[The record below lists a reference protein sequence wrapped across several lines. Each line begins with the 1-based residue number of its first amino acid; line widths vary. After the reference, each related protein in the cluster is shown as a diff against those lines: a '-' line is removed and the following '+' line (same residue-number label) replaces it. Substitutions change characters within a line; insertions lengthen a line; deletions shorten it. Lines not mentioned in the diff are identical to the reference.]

1 MAIIIGSARSDENG
15 NISGGRVGDQTG
27 REVSTQLF
35 YMHSKGWYRLRPKNA
50 EHAKKMA
57 QAMKNACDNENFGY
71 DQGNRAAVKIV
82 KKYGSTKAVTEK
94 TETDCSNL
102 VRACIL
108 EATGEDVGEFYTGN
122 EADVLEKSGLFEKRA
137 EVKSSADVCDGDVLV
152 TKTKG
157 HTVIVTSGRAR
168 GAETQAPVK
177 KEETPVGPS
186 KTSKWTGKVAHC
198 SKLNVRTNAGKA
210 YPNIKSYPVLNRDN
224 LVDVCDTVK
233 DSSGNNWYYIKI
245 ADKFYGFV
253 SASYIEKA

>member
-50 EHAKKMA
+50 EHAKKIA

-82 KKYGSTKAVTEK
+82 KEYGSTKAVTEK

-137 EVKSSADVCDGDVLV
+137 EVKSSADVYDGDVLV

-157 HTVIVTSGRAR
+157 HTAIVISGRAR
-168 GAETQAPVK
+168 GIESNPESATSS
-177 KEETPVGPS
+177 GPN

-198 SKLNVRTNAGKA
+198 SKLNVRTYAGKT

-224 LVDVCDTVK
+224 VVAVCDTVK
-233 DSSGNNWYYIKI
+233 DSSGNDWYYIKI